1 MAVEQFGVVS
11 ADAVFLKV
19 VQILAA
25 GLVIPQLYEH
35 LDWAAQLANC
45 ERLVSAF
52 ASKCLFEIMGVKS
65 FPHLG
70 KPVYKWL
77 RRNCELPTKKK

>member
-11 ADAVFLKV
+11 ADVVFLKV

-25 GLVIPQLYEH
+25 GLIIPQLYEH
-35 LDWAAQLANC
+35 LDWSPQLANC

-65 FPHLG
+65 FPHLW
-70 KPVYKWL
+70 KPIYKWL
-77 RRNCELPTKKK
+77 RRHTELPTKKK